1 MSAENMV
8 EVGEIAPEILA
19 GVQGMR
25 QRSTELLSEIG
36 RLELTKQ
43 NILSELRRLE
53 GQSQNLLRQEAARLG
68 IPEGAQWQITE
79 DGKAMASP
87 QES

>member
-1 MSAENMV
+1 MSEEKMTQ
-8 EVGEIAPEILA
+8 VGEIAPEIFA

-25 QRSTELLSEIG
+25 QRSTELLVEMG

-53 GQSQNLLRQEAARLG
+53 NQSQTLLRQEADRLG
-68 IPEGAQWQITE
+68 IAEGASWHLTPE
-79 DGKAMASP
+79 GKAMVSSK
-87 QES
+87 ES